1 MNYFAGIDVGSTSIK
16 IAITDEANQLIAA
29 HTVPTG
35 SFFHKNAT
43 AAFRHLCQTKDIAT
57 DDVVYVVAT
66 GYGRKLYKD
75 AHETISEITANAMGA
90 HKLGQPAEVRTII
103 NIGGQDLKVIALD
116 EEGHINNFTMNDKC
130 AAGTGRFL
138 EMTARNLEM
147 EVDELGAC
155 HASYGGIPAII
166 NSTCTVFAESEI
178 ISLLA
183 KGGDQGE
190 IVAGIH
196 YSIARRVAR
205 LAKRIGIK
213 DTIFFDGGPAMNQ
226 GLVQALET
234 ELMMAITVPE
244 NPQTTTAY
252 GAALI
257 AAEAYVSQEKGTN
270 AA

>member
-1 MNYFAGIDVGSTSIK
+1 MSYFAGIDVGSTSIK
-16 IAITDEANQLIAA
+16 IAITNEDNHLIGT

-43 AAFRHLCQTKDIAT
+43 SAFDHLCQTKGIVTGEIA
-57 DDVVYVVAT
+57 YVVAT

-75 AHETISEITANAMGA
+75 AHETISEITANAVGA
-90 HKLGQPAEVRTII
+90 HALGKPAAVRTII

-116 EEGHINNFTMNDKC
+116 EEGHISNFTMNDKC

-147 EVDELGAC
+147 EIDELGAC
-155 HASYGGIPAII
+155 HEKYNGIPAVI

-183 KGGDQGE
+183 KGGDRGE
-190 IVAGIH
+190 IIAGIH
-196 YSIARRVAR
+196 CSIARRVAR
-205 LAKRIGIK
+205 LAKRIGVK
-213 DTIFFDGGPAMNQ
+213 DTVFFDGGPAMNS
-226 GLVQALET
+226 GMVQALET
-234 ELMMAITVPE
+234 ELMMPITVPD

-257 AAEAYVSQEKGTN
+257 ASEAYQSQEKEPH